1 MNDQEKKVCPKT
13 SYKTG
18 LAEHSMC
25 NEAMVNETAQVSSVE
40 IEACSGNKARE
51 FALLVCM

>member
-1 MNDQEKKVCPKT
+1 MNAQKKKVCSKA

-40 IEACSGNKARE
+40 IKMCPEN
-51 FALLVCM
+51 